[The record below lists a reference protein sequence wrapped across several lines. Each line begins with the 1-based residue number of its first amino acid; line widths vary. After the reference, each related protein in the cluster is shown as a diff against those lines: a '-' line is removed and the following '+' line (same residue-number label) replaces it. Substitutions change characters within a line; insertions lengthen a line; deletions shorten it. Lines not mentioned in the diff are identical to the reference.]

1 MANLAPTIWN
11 QGRWNAAKEPEAQVV
26 EMSVRV
32 LWEEYPYMFNS
43 MTNLAVTYWIQ
54 RRWNGAEE
62 LFIQVIEIS
71 ESVGVRLSFHTDQ
84 YKRPPLHTEIQK

>member
-1 MANLAPTIWN
+1 M
-11 QGRWNAAKEPEAQVV
+11 
-26 EMSVRV
+26 EMGVRV

-84 YKRPPLHTEIQK
+84 YKRPLLHTEIQK